1 MTVFLLPP
9 RVPNRITGTI
19 QNYSVK
25 VANGVFVTCADRK
38 IVDSIGDFLMKNKV
52 KFKTVNK
59 SKHGIIPEIVVFD

>member
-38 IVDSIGDFLMKNKV
+38 IVDSIEDFLRQNKV

-59 SKHGIIPEIVVFD
+59 SKHGIIPEIAVFD

>member
-38 IVDSIGDFLMKNKV
+38 IVESIEDFLIQNKV
-52 KFKTVNK
+52 TFRTVNK
-59 SKHGIIPEIVVFD
+59 AKHGIIPEIAVFG